1 MIRLIY
7 RTNLSSPLVTCFHLI
22 LPLLLLCFLTE
33 LFSGCMVGPDFQR
46 PEVEMP
52 QEWSKSV
59 PWGTENYE
67 ELSQWWTLF
76 EDQTLNWLI
85 DKAVS
90 SNLDIKLA
98 IARVSQA
105 RAARGKSAADM
116 GPVLNASASYR
127 RYHGQPDNMP
137 EMQQPLPST
146 EYVTDNQYNTVFD
159 AGWEI
164 DLFGGLRREIE
175 SLDAQLEASIEA
187 QRDVLVTL
195 TAEVARSY
203 FDLRFLQTREAIAE
217 LHLKAQEHSARLAR
231 QRFQSGLVGR
241 IDVTNAE
248 MQAAETAA
256 RIPLL
261 EAAAGQTIHK
271 INILLG
277 GYSDSLTDKLA
288 AMENVPIVIPSVP
301 VGVPSDLLRR
311 RPDIRQAEAQIHS
324 ATAQI
329 GVVTADLF
337 PKITISGSL
346 TYLANSLS
354 SLFISDSLLWSIGP
368 TVGLNLFDNGRTRAS
383 IKVQE
388 AVEEQALIT
397 YKKKVLTALVEV
409 KDALIALEKEEM
421 HCKALYASVQ
431 ANRKSVQLANQLYL
445 AGETDFLQVLVVEQS
460 LYTKEDALAQ
470 SRGKKITNM
479 ISLYKALG
487 GGWNHSHPA
496 IPKG

>member
-1 MIRLIY
+1 MFI
-7 RTNLSSPLVTCFHLI
+7 CFHLI
-22 LPLLLLCFLTE
+22 LPLLLFCFLAG

-46 PEVEMP
+46 PQMEMP
-52 QEWSKSV
+52 QQWSK
-59 PWGTENYE
+59 PAPECTKNYT
-67 ELSQWWTLF
+67 ELSQWWTRF

-85 DKAVS
+85 DRAIS
-90 SNLDIKLA
+90 NNLDIKLA
-98 IARVSQA
+98 IARISQA
-105 RAARGKSAADM
+105 RAARGKTAAEM

-127 RYHGQPDNMP
+127 RYHGQPGNMP

-146 EYVTDNQYNTVFD
+146 EYVTDNQYSTTFD

-164 DLFGGLRREIE
+164 DLFGGVRREIE
-175 SLDAQLEASIEA
+175 ALDAQLEESIEA
-187 QRDVLVTL
+187 QRDALVTL

-203 FDLRFLQTREAIAE
+203 FDLRFLQRRKAIAE
-217 LHLKAQEHSARLAR
+217 LHLKAQEHSVKLAG
-231 QRFQSGLVGR
+231 QRFKNGLVGR

-256 RIPLL
+256 RIPVL

-288 AMENVPIVIPSVP
+288 PMADLPIVIPSVP

-337 PKITISGSL
+337 PKFTISGSL

-383 IKVQE
+383 VKVQE

-397 YKKKVLTALVEV
+397 YKQKVLTALVEV
-409 KDALIALEKEEM
+409 EDALIALEKEDV
-421 HCKALYASVQ
+421 HCNALYASVQ

-445 AGETDFLQVLVVEQS
+445 AGETDFLQVLIVEQS

-470 SRGKKITNM
+470 SRGRKIADM

-487 GGWNHSHPA
+487 GGWNHSLPESNSHPV
-496 IPKG
+496 IPRTADEIN